1 VLHVRALTSGK
12 KGMRVKTAL
21 VWCIFALRAASLCS
35 QESSSQLPK
44 TAPQVQQAL
53 SSYEGQRIA
62 TVEIAGQPDLDTSRL
77 EALLSVKSGQ
87 PFALAEVNQSTAAL
101 KNSGAA
107 KEVKLELRPQ
117 PEGIRVMFVLEPAV
131 YFGIYTFS
139 GTGRFGYSRLLQ
151 VADYPPRGVYS
162 AIDVTNTANLLQHFF
177 QQNGY
182 FQAEVHTKL
191 QGDNVHKLVNVHFQ
205 ANLGRHAK
213 FGKLFF
219 DGAPPDLA
227 ERLQHDLTSWRA
239 RLHEAAVRKGKSY
252 SWRTLQ
258 KATQYLESKLID
270 ANYLGSRAQ
279 LGAAE
284 YDPQTHRVDVHFK
297 ITLGRQAR
305 VEINGAHLWSWTRRR
320 LLPMYEQAG
329 LDPEIIQEG
338 RDNLASYF
346 QAKGYFD
353 VKVNTDIQQSG
364 ATENII
370 YRIDK
375 GQRHKVTSVKIAG
388 NHTLSDTDLR
398 GHIKVQKASPIP
410 FLSHGSFSD
419 QLVRQSVSNLEKV
432 YQAQGFSSVKVTP
445 EITKSG
451 GDIAASFHIEE
462 GPRDMVAALRLRG
475 NNTVPVDKLAPK
487 GLRVVEGQPYSAKR
501 VDQDRNQII
510 AQYLRMG
517 YLNASFR
524 ATAAKTQNNPHSLE
538 VTYEITEG
546 PRVTIDSIATL
557 GALQTRQSLIDRT
570 TKLKSETPLRE
581 DELFAAESRL
591 YNLDVFDWAEID
603 PRRQITTQTDEDVLV
618 KVHEA
623 KRNEIQYGFGFE
635 VINRGGSIPSGTVA
649 VGGLPPVGLPSKF
662 KTSERTFWGP
672 RGTFQ
677 YTRRNFRGLGES
689 VTFGVLGARLDQRVA
704 ATYTDPY
711 VVGSEWTSSVNIAV
725 ERNSENPIFTSRYAD
740 FGVQMQKPLKK
751 TKNKTLTLRYDYRRT
766 SLGHLLIPQLVPPED
781 LNVRLSSLG
790 AAYSYDTRDNA
801 LDAKKGFY
809 ETAEFGLNLKAIG
822 SDVDFGRLRSQYAY
836 YKNIGAGIIWANSLR
851 IGVAQPFSGS
861 RVPTS
866 ELFFSGG
873 GSTLRGF
880 PLNGAGE
887 QRNIQVC
894 GDPTAPST
902 CGPIKVPTGGRQLL
916 IINSELR
923 IPVPITFPSPINR
936 NLGFAAFYD
945 GGNVFPSV
953 GFHHFAPIYS
963 NSVGVGLRY
972 TTPLGPVR
980 VDFGHNLNAP
990 PGIKPWEY
998 FITLGQ
1004 AF

>member
-1 VLHVRALTSGK
+1 
-12 KGMRVKTAL
+12 M
-21 VWCIFALRAASLCS
+21 
-35 QESSSQLPK
+35 PK
-44 TAPQVQQAL
+44 TAPQVQEAL

-62 TVEIAGQPDLDTSRL
+62 VVEIAGQPDADTNRL
-77 EALLSVKSGQ
+77 EALLSVKAQQ
-87 PFALAEVNQSTAAL
+87 PFEQAKVNQSIAAL

-107 KEVKLELRPQ
+107 KEVELELRPQ
-117 PEGIRVMFVLEPAV
+117 PDGVRVMLVLQPAI

-162 AIDVTNTANLLQHFF
+162 AIDVTNTTNLLQHFF
-177 QQNGY
+177 QQNG
-182 FQAEVHTKL
+182 FFKAEVHPVL
-191 QGDNVHKLVNVHFQ
+191 DNDTVHKLVNVNFQ
-205 ANLGRHAK
+205 VTLGRHAK

-219 DGAPPDLA
+219 DGAPPKLQTK
-227 ERLQHDLTSWRA
+227 LQHDLTSWRA
-239 RLHEAAVRKGKSY
+239 RLREAAVRNGKNY
-252 SWRTLQ
+252 SWRALQ

-270 ANYLGSRAQ
+270 ADYLGSRAQ
-279 LGAAE
+279 LGGAE
-284 YDPQTHRVDVHFK
+284 YDPETNRADVHFK
-297 ITLGRQAR
+297 ITLGQLAH
-305 VEINGAHLWSWTRRR
+305 VQIDGAHLWSRTRHR

-353 VKVNTDIQQSG
+353 VKVNTDIQQGES
-364 ATENII
+364 TENIV
-370 YRIDK
+370 YKIDK
-375 GQRHKVTSVKIAG
+375 GRRHKVTSVQIAG
-388 NHTLSDTDLR
+388 NHTLSEADLR
-398 GHIKVQKASPIP
+398 GQLKVQKASPIP
-410 FLSHGSFSD
+410 FFSHGAFSN
-419 QLVRQSVSNLEKV
+419 QLVRQSVINMEKV
-432 YQAQGFSSVKVTP
+432 YHAEGFSDVKVTP

-451 GDIAASFHIEE
+451 GNIAAKFHIDE
-462 GPRDMVAALRLRG
+462 GTRDLVAALRLQG
-475 NNTVPVDKLAPK
+475 NDTVPIEKLAPK
-487 GLRVVEGQPYSAKR
+487 GLRVAEGQPYSARR
-501 VDQDRNQII
+501 VDADRNEIV

-524 ATAAKTQNNPHSLE
+524 ATAAKTKSDPHKLE
-538 VTYEITEG
+538 VVYEITEG

-557 GALQTRQSLIDRT
+557 GALQTRQSLINRT
-570 TKLKSETPLRE
+570 TQLKAETPLRE
-581 DELFAAESRL
+581 DELFGAESRL
-591 YNLDVFDWAEID
+591 YNLNVFDWAEID

-623 KRNEIQYGFGFE
+623 KRNEIQYGVGFE

-649 VGGLPPVGLPSKF
+649 VGGLPPVGLPSSF
-662 KTSERTFWGP
+662 KTSEKTFWGP

-689 VTFGVLGARLDQRVA
+689 VTIGVLGARLDQRVA
-704 ATYTDPY
+704 AGYTNPY
-711 VVGSEWTSSVNIAV
+711 FLGSDWASSVNIAA
-725 ERNSENPIFTSRYAD
+725 ERNSENPIFTSRYGD
-740 FGVQMQKPLKK
+740 FGLQVQKPLNK
-751 TKNKTLTLRYDYRRT
+751 TKDKTLTLRYDYRRT
-766 SLGHLLIPQLVPPED
+766 SLANLLIPQLVPPED

-809 ETAEFGLNLKAIG
+809 ETAEFNLYLKGIG
-822 SDVDFGRLRSQYAY
+822 SDVDFARLRGQYAY
-836 YKNIGAGIIWANSLR
+836 YKQIGAGIVWANSLR
-851 IGVAQPFSGS
+851 IGLAQPFSGS

-880 PLNGAGE
+880 SLNNAGQ
-887 QRNIQVC
+887 QRDVQVC
-894 GDPTAPST
+894 SSDASPCSL
-902 CGPIKVPTGGRQLL
+902 IKVPSGGRQLL

-936 NLGFAAFYD
+936 NLSFAAFYNE
-945 GGNVFPSV
+945 GNVFPSV

-963 NSVGVGLRY
+963 NSVGIGLRY
-972 TTPLGPVR
+972 ATPLGPVR
-980 VDFGHNLNAP
+980 VDLGHNLNVI
-990 PGIKPWEY
+990 PGIKPWQI